1 MAVVDNG
8 VCGGSAP
15 GASNYIDEIHERVN
29 ARSLCKTLNYKY
41 SYLPDIFTA
50 EILKK
55 YADKIVT
62 NDNHSRLY
70 PMKKQLLNQEFII
83 KDENSK

>member
-1 MAVVDNG
+1 MTVVGGG
-8 VCGGSAP
+8 VCGGSVP
-15 GASNYIDEIHERVN
+15 GTSNYIDEIHECVN
-29 ARSLCKTLNYKY
+29 ARSLCKTSNYKY
-41 SYLPDIFTA
+41 SYLPDIFRA